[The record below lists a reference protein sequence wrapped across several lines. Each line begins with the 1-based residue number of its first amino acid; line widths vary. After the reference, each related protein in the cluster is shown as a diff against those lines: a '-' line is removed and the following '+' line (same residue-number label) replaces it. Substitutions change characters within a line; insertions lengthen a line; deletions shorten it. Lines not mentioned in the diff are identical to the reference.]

1 MLLIWFT
8 IVGLGFD
15 PGLAFVGG
23 ALAPGCHALPIDGVD
38 LHIGKVPDFLV

>member
-23 ALAPGCHALPIDGVD
+23 ALASGGHALPADGVE
-38 LHIGKVPDFLV
+38 LRVGEVPDLLV